1 LKEKPA
7 QPLSKSYLATIQM
20 TSGMEVKRNLQAA
33 EKLIHEASAAGAQL
47 IVLPENFALM
57 TTSDA
62 DKLSTCEKEGS
73 GPIQD
78 FLAEQAAKHKIW
90 LVGGTIPLRC
100 PEPHKAYNACPVYDA
115 EGKLVACYKK
125 IHLFDAQVKP
135 GVEVYEE
142 STTIHPGNEIIVI
155 DSPFGRL
162 GLAICYDLRFP
173 ELFRVMATLKAEI
186 IAIPTAF
193 TVKTG
198 QAHWEVLM
206 RARAIENFCYL
217 LGACQT
223 GVHETGRKTF
233 GHSLIIDPWGTVL
246 ACLPSET
253 GFIQA
258 EVSLDYLKQLRSDFP
273 VHQHRRVGLPKSGI
287 KKKTKTVR

>member
-1 LKEKPA
+1 MR
-7 QPLSKSYLATIQM
+7 KSHIAAIQM
-20 TSGMEVKRNLQAA
+20 TSGTQVKKNLEDAA
-33 EKLIHEASAAGAQL
+33 ELINKASAQGAQL

-57 TTSDA
+57 AESDA
-62 DKLSTCEKEGS
+62 DKLSACEPEGS

-78 FLAEQAAKHKIW
+78 FLAKQAAKHKIW
-90 LVGGTIPLRC
+90 LVGGTIPLTS
-100 PEPHKAYNACPVYDA
+100 PEPHKAYNACPVYNTQ
-115 EGKLVACYKK
+115 GKQIACYKK

-142 STTIHPGNEIIVI
+142 SNTVHPGSEIIVL

-173 ELFRVMATLKAEI
+173 ELFRAMAMLNAEI
-186 IAIPTAF
+186 IAVPTAF

-217 LGACQT
+217 IGACQT
-223 GVHETGRKTF
+223 DIHENGRKTF
-233 GHSLIIDPWGTVL
+233 GHSLIVDPWGTVL
-246 ACLPSET
+246 ACQPSQV
-253 GFIQA
+253 GLVQA
-258 EVSLDYLKQLRSDFP
+258 EISLDYLQQLRVDFP
-273 VHQHRRVGLPKSGI
+273 VHKHRRVGLPKSGI
-287 KKKTKTVR
+287 KNKTKTKRQKSKS